1 MNRASTNPDFV
12 ADALALI
19 GVPACAYSDD
29 GVVLAANWEL
39 IELLGADP
47 CGRPAAELFARHV
60 RAASAEHLDT
70 AMLSGTFG
78 VRWDSC
84 LTCAN
89 GQYLSVQA
97 KAKALPSGG
106 GTIVFHDISA
116 VERDQRSLRKTL
128 LEQQAILENA
138 AVGILFTKD
147 GVIQECN
154 IRCAEMLGYSR
165 QELEGVASVIVYPS
179 EEDFVDMGR
188 KAGPPLSQGLSF
200 MQEAQLRRKDG
211 SLFWAR
217 VFGRAIDPINTAEGT
232 VWIMEDI
239 NEHRIDEEKL
249 RRALLEMQAIM
260 DSAPLAIGFQRD
272 NRILRYNHRFAEFFG
287 FSDDGGVGQLTSTL
301 YPSQQAFDAVV
312 KKARPLL
319 ARGKPYQA
327 EMEMRRQDGST
338 FWAHAFGYVIN
349 PGRTQ
354 QDTIWIFDD
363 RSAQKQHEEATRQ
376 LLLEQ
381 KAILD
386 NASVG
391 ILFSKAQIMLSC
403 NPRMAEMF
411 GYSIDEMIGQ
421 PSAMVFPSQA
431 RYEEFGS
438 EAAPLLGTGQ
448 PFEKKEYEFKR
459 RDGSLFWCRVRAKA
473 VDDAHSEGGTIW
485 ILEDVTATRQT
496 QMEVE
501 AIMTNASMSILFTK
515 NRVITRYNRGFAEMF
530 RYDGDAGLGLPGLAL
545 YPSQDSYDRLG
556 AQAYP
561 FLSIGK
567 PFQTEI
573 EMRRA
578 DDTLMWAQLIGYV
591 VNPDDPT
598 QGTIWVIEDRTEQ
611 KRAEESLRNAL
622 LENQAILDSAVLGI
636 SVVEQGR
643 NLRCNTK
650 MEELFGYAPGEMN
663 QLSVQAFY
671 ADKDAWEAARAATAE
686 DFHAG
691 RVHASEY
698 QLVRKD
704 GSTFWGRLSGRPFD
718 LAKATGRSVWL
729 VDDITE
735 RREAAEAVSRARDEL
750 EVRVL
755 ERTAELAGANALL
768 QGEIVER
775 RQAEA
780 RVHHM
785 AYHDSLTGLPNR
797 ALLSD
802 RLDRAMLAAQRSE
815 RRLAVMFIDLDR
827 FKTIND
833 SLGHMTGDQLLK
845 EVAGRLCRAVRA
857 SDTVARLGGDEFVVL
872 VPGIRSA
879 DEASHVAEKIIEA
892 LSESF
897 PLEGRN
903 LHITP
908 SIGICVYPDDG
919 GDVETLMR
927 HADAAMY
934 HAKASGR
941 NNYQYFKEAMNQT
954 AAQHFE
960 LESSLRSALVQDEF
974 ELHFQPIMDIGT
986 RRLHTMEVLLRW
998 RRGGTLVLPDH
1009 FIPIIEENGL
1019 IVPVGEWVI
1028 RQACQQ
1034 SMAWQRAGLA
1044 PVPLAVNLSPRQF
1057 MHRGLIASI
1066 RDILDETGIDPSMIE
1081 FEITETA
1088 LMQHG
1093 EQTLDILGQINA
1105 MGIRLSIDD
1114 FGTGY
1119 SSLAYL
1125 KRFPVKKIKIDRAF
1139 IKDLEDSAEDRAI
1152 VAAIIALSDSLQL
1165 SVVAEGVETEG
1176 QYALLQRNGCQYAQ
1190 GYLFSQPVPHA
1201 TAQLL
1206 LPRL

>member
-1 MNRASTNPDFV
+1 MVYMNRVSTHPDFV
-12 ADALALI
+12 GDALALV
-19 GVPACAYSDD
+19 GVPACACGADR
-29 GVVLAANWEL
+29 VVSAANAEL
-39 IELLGADP
+39 VALLGFDP
-47 CGRPAAELFARHV
+47 CGRPVADLFARHV
-60 RAASAEHLDT
+60 RGASLEQLNHTGA
-70 AMLSGTFG
+70 GR
-78 VRWDSC
+78 RWDSC
-84 LTCAN
+84 LTCAS

-97 KAKALPSGG
+97 WVKPLPAGG
-106 GTIVFHDISA
+106 MTEGLTIVFHDITE
-116 VERDQRSLRKTL
+116 VQRDQRALRKTL

-154 IRCAEMLGYSR
+154 IRCAEMMGYSR
-165 QELEGVASVIVYPS
+165 HELEGAPSVIFYPS
-179 EEDFVDMGR
+179 EEDFIQLGR
-188 KAGPPLSQGLSF
+188 EAGPPLSQGQSF
-200 MQEAQLRRKDG
+200 MTEVRLRRKDG

-217 VFGRAIDPINTAEGT
+217 AFARAVDPVHTTEGT
-232 VWIMEDI
+232 VWIVEDI
-239 NEHRIDEEKL
+239 DE
-249 RRALLEMQAIM
+249 
-260 DSAPLAIGFQRD
+260 
-272 NRILRYNHRFAEFFG
+272 
-287 FSDDGGVGQLTSTL
+287 
-301 YPSQQAFDAVV
+301 
-312 KKARPLL
+312 
-319 ARGKPYQA
+319 
-327 EMEMRRQDGST
+327 
-338 FWAHAFGYVIN
+338 
-349 PGRTQ
+349 
-354 QDTIWIFDD
+354 
-363 RSAQKQHEEATRQ
+363 QKQHEEETRQ

-391 ILFSKAQIMLSC
+391 ILFSKSQIMLSC

-411 GYSIDEMIGQ
+411 GYSGDEMVGLHA
-421 PSAMVFPSQA
+421 STVFPSLEV
-431 RYEEFGS
+431 YEQFGR

-448 PFEKKEYEFKR
+448 PFERAAHQFKR
-459 RDGSLFWCRVRAKA
+459 KDGSLFWCRVRAKA
-473 VDDAHSEGGTIW
+473 VDDERSEGGTIW
-485 ILEDVTATRQT
+485 ILEDVTSTRQT

-530 RYDGDAGLGLPGLAL
+530 RYEGDSGLGLPGRAL
-545 YPSQDSYDRLG
+545 YISQESYDKLG
-556 AQAYP
+556 SEAYP

-573 EMRRA
+573 EMRRS
-578 DDTLMWAQLIGYV
+578 DDSVFWGQLIGYV
-591 VNPDDPT
+591 VNPDDPS
-598 QGTIWVIEDRTEQ
+598 QGTIWIIEDRSEQ

-636 SVVEQGR
+636 SVVENGR

-663 QLSVQAFY
+663 HLSVQAFY
-671 ADKDAWEAARAATAE
+671 ADKVAWQTARAETAR

-691 RVHASEY
+691 RVNVSEY
-698 QLVRKD
+698 KLVRKD
-704 GSTFWGRLSGRPFD
+704 GSTFWARLSGRPFD
-718 LAKATGRSVWL
+718 LAQANGRSVWL
-729 VDDITE
+729 VDDITV

-815 RRLAVMFIDLDR
+815 RGLAVMFIDLDR

-845 EVAGRLCRAVRA
+845 EVAARLCRAVRA

-872 VPGIRSA
+872 VPGIRSV

-919 GDVETLMR
+919 ADVETLMR

-941 NNYQYFKEAMNQT
+941 NNYQFFKEAMNQT
-954 AAQHFE
+954 AARHFE
-960 LESSLRSALVQDEF
+960 LESSLRGALAADEF

-986 RRLHTMEVLLRW
+986 RRLHAMEVLLRW
-998 RRGGTLVLPDH
+998 RRGGDELVMPDQ

-1019 IVPVGEWVI
+1019 IVPIGEWVI
-1028 RQACQQ
+1028 RAACVQ
-1034 SMAWQRAGLA
+1034 SMTWQRQGMT
-1044 PVPLAVNLSPRQF
+1044 PVPLAVNLSARQF
-1057 MHRGLIASI
+1057 MHRGLIESI
-1066 RDILDETGIDPSMIE
+1066 RRILDETGIDPSLIE

-1125 KRFPVKKIKIDRAF
+1125 KRFPVRKIKIDRAF
-1139 IKDLEDSAEDRAI
+1139 IKELEQSTEDQAI

-1176 QYALLQRNGCQYAQ
+1176 QYALLQRHGCQYAQ

-1206 LPRL
+1206 LPRS

>member
-1 MNRASTNPDFV
+1 MNRVSTSPDFV

-19 GVPACAYSDD
+19 GVPACAY
-29 GVVLAANWEL
+29 GAAGAVLAANAEL
-39 IELLGADP
+39 TALLGFDP
-47 CGRPAAELFARHV
+47 CGRPVAELFARHV
-60 RAASAEHLDT
+60 RAAAIEQLDAT
-70 AMLSGTFG
+70 AGL
-78 VRWDSC
+78 RWDSC
-84 LTCAN
+84 LTCAD

-97 KAKALPSGG
+97 WVKPLPSGAEVEG
-106 GTIVFHDISA
+106 ATIVFHDISE
-116 VERDQRSLRKTL
+116 VQRDQRALRKAL

-138 AVGILFTKD
+138 AVGILFSRD
-147 GVIQECN
+147 GHIQECN
-154 IRCAEMLGYSR
+154 IRCAEMLGYDRS
-165 QELEGVASVIVYPS
+165 ELEGAASVIVYPS
-179 EEDFVDMGR
+179 EEDLVKLGR
-188 KAGPPLSQGLSF
+188 EAGPPLSRGLSF
-200 MQEAQLRRKDG
+200 MTEIQLRRKDG

-217 VFGRAIDPINTAEGT
+217 VFARAIDPVHTSEGT

-239 NEHRIDEEKL
+239 NE
-249 RRALLEMQAIM
+249 
-260 DSAPLAIGFQRD
+260 
-272 NRILRYNHRFAEFFG
+272 
-287 FSDDGGVGQLTSTL
+287 
-301 YPSQQAFDAVV
+301 
-312 KKARPLL
+312 
-319 ARGKPYQA
+319 
-327 EMEMRRQDGST
+327 
-338 FWAHAFGYVIN
+338 
-349 PGRTQ
+349 
-354 QDTIWIFDD
+354 
-363 RSAQKQHEEATRQ
+363 QKQREEATRQ

-391 ILFSKAQIMLSC
+391 ILFSKSQIMLSC

-411 GYSIDEMIGQ
+411 GYATGEMIGQ
-421 PSAMVFPSQA
+421 HASVVFPSPEVYA
-431 RYEEFGS
+431 EFGR
-438 EAAPLLGTGQ
+438 EASPLLGAGQ
-448 PFEKKEYEFKR
+448 PFEKAEYEFR
-459 RDGSLFWCRVRAKA
+459 RKDGSLFWCRVRAKA
-473 VDDAHSEGGTIW
+473 VDDAHSDGGTIW
-485 ILEDVTATRQT
+485 ILEDVTDTRRT
-496 QMEVE
+496 QMEIG

-515 NRVITRYNRGFAEMF
+515 NRVITRYNRGFGEMF
-530 RYDGDAGLGLPGLAL
+530 RYDGDSGLGLPGRAL
-545 YPSQDSYDRLG
+545 YPSQESYDKLG
-556 AQAYP
+556 AEAFP
-561 FLSIGK
+561 FLSVGK

-573 EMRRA
+573 EMRRS
-578 DDTLMWAQLIGYV
+578 DDTCLWAQLIGYV
-591 VNPDDPT
+591 VNPEDPT

-611 KRAEESLRNAL
+611 KHAEEALRNAL

-636 SVVEQGR
+636 SVVENGH
-643 NLRCNTK
+643 NLRCNAK
-650 MEELFGYAPGEMN
+650 MEELFGYAPGEMVN
-663 QLSVQAFY
+663 LSVKALY
-671 ADKDAWEAARAATAE
+671 ADMDSWMRAREETAR
-686 DFHAG
+686 DFSTG
-691 RVHASEY
+691 RVNVSEH

-704 GSTFWGRLSGRPFD
+704 GSIFWARLSGRSFD
-718 LAKATGRSVWL
+718 MTQAHGRSVWL
-729 VDDITE
+729 VDDITA
-735 RREAAEAVSRARDEL
+735 RREAAEAIRLARDEL

-815 RRLAVMFIDLDR
+815 RNLAVMFIDLDR

-845 EVAGRLCRAVRA
+845 EVASRLCRAVRA

-872 VPGIRSA
+872 VPGIRA
-879 DEASHVAEKIIEA
+879 VDEATHVAEKIIEA

-897 PLEGRN
+897 PLEGRS

-919 GDVETLMR
+919 ADVETLMR

-941 NNYQYFKEAMNQT
+941 NNYQFFKEAMNQT

-960 LESSLRSALVQDEF
+960 LESSLRGALALNEF

-998 RRGGTLVLPDH
+998 RRRDGELVMPDR
-1009 FIPIIEENGL
+1009 FIPLIEDNGM
-1019 IVPVGEWVI
+1019 IVPIGEWVI

-1034 SMAWQRAGLA
+1034 SMAWQRAGLS

-1057 MHRGLIASI
+1057 MHRGLIGSI
-1066 RDILDETGIDPSMIE
+1066 RAILDETGIDPSLLE

-1139 IKDLEDSAEDRAI
+1139 IKELEESAEDRAI

-1176 QYALLQRNGCQYAQ
+1176 QYALLQRNGCQFAQ

-1206 LPRL
+1206 LPRV